1 MLKEKKINLKF
12 YLSFKIFCDGEN
24 VVSTSPV
31 WVLGPRS
38 RFGLLLKNKKV
49 KREGTLP
56 SPSLGLSVAYW
67 AGVTSLPPLGCPP
80 PRRPHCEPH
89 EGNLL
94 VIKDGTWAAPSS
106 LQTLLVE
113 QGLLRLSWTGSL
125 RS

>member
-12 YLSFKIFCDGEN
+12 YLLFKIFCDGEN

-38 RFGLLLKNKKV
+38 RFGLLLKIKKV

-67 AGVTSLPPLGCPP
+67 AGVTSLPPLGCPRTP
-80 PRRPHCEPH
+80 PP
-89 EGNLL
+89 
-94 VIKDGTWAAPSS
+94 AAPTVSPMKEIC
-106 LQTLLVE
+106 L
-113 QGLLRLSWTGSL
+113 
-125 RS
+125 